1 MTELRTVA
9 AADRYRIFQEAIRR
23 RDQEQADQQR
33 TRVASFD
40 DRLQREAQASVDAR
54 RTEQRIQDRR
64 DIIEADRALKDQ
76 LRDQQ
81 RTLDFLANDDGFVRR
96 RDAIETELNGTRDA
110 RDLDESTLLRQLAGD
125 RNAAAELRTIDQRNE
140 DLRQTLIDRE
150 ARIVERRIEDR
161 NAAIQQEIQ
170 LQRSINRIRN
180 EARSAESGAERPRGA
195 VLDVNG

>member
-9 AADRYRIFQEAIRR
+9 AADRYRVFQDAIRR

-54 RTEQRIQDRR
+54 RAEQRIQDRR

-140 DLRQTLIDRE
+140 DLRQALIDRE